1 MLFAGARLMTSPL
14 IETIQFRG
22 VHISFESSL
31 DFARVLSNFMPRS
44 ATCPSRVCGVS
55 AFETKRAC

>member
-31 DFARVLSNFMPRS
+31 DFARVLSNIHAEIGDLPI
-44 ATCPSRVCGVS
+44 ARV
-55 AFETKRAC
+55 RRQRL